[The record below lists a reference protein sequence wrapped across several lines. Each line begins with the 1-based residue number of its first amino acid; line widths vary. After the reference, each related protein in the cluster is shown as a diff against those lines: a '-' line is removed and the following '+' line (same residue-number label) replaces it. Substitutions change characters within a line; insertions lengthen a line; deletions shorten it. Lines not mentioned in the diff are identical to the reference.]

1 VVWPRGK
8 NARLQKTKT
17 GNGGQK
23 GERRGRGRPRKTWD
37 DCVIDVA
44 RRKGKTF
51 VELKRLARDRI
62 AFKKWTEDP
71 VLQGNRDR

>member
-1 VVWPRGK
+1 MK
-8 NARLQKTKT
+8 ARREK
-17 GNGGQK
+17 
-23 GERRGRGRPRKTWD
+23 RRGRGRPRNTWE

-62 AFKKWTEDP
+62 AFRKWTEDTA
-71 VLQGNRDR
+71 LQDNRDR